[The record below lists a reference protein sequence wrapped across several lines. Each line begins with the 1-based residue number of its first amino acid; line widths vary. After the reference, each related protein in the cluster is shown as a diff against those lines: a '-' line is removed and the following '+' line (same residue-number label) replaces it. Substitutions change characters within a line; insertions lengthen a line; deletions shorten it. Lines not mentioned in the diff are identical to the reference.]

1 MAAINVKG
9 LNKTF
14 DYFKKAP
21 GLKGSLKSLF
31 WRETLHHRAVRD
43 VSFSIEEGELVG
55 FLGPNGAGKTTT
67 LKILSGILYPTS
79 GEVTVLG
86 HVPWKREAAY
96 QRQFSIVMGQKNQ
109 LWWDLPARESF
120 ALNRDIYEIDPGRY
134 ERILGELV
142 EIMGIGHLL
151 DVQVRKL
158 SMGERMKCELIAA
171 LLHQPRVL
179 FLDEPTIGLDVVSQE
194 NIRAFIED
202 YNRTQKT
209 TVILTSHYM
218 RDVERLCRRVLVI
231 SDGRIIYDGG
241 LADLADRYVDH
252 KIVTLRL
259 GRRVPDDV
267 LARFGR
273 ISEQSGLSVT
283 LEVPKKDLAQTAQA
297 LLSALPVEDLSI
309 EEVAIESVIATMFG
323 QRPGDRGEEDTTA
336 GAAQPPPVVESDRSV
351 RGAG

>member
-1 MAAINVKG
+1 
-9 LNKTF
+9 
-14 DYFKKAP
+14 
-21 GLKGSLKSLF
+21 
-31 WRETLHHRAVRD
+31 
-43 VSFSIEEGELVG
+43 
-55 FLGPNGAGKTTT
+55 
-67 LKILSGILYPTS
+67 
-79 GEVTVLG
+79 
-86 HVPWKREAAY
+86 
-96 QRQFSIVMGQKNQ
+96 
-109 LWWDLPARESF
+109 
-120 ALNRDIYEIDPGRY
+120 
-134 ERILGELV
+134 
-142 EIMGIGHLL
+142 
-151 DVQVRKL
+151 
-158 SMGERMKCELIAA
+158 MGERMKCELIAA

-273 ISEQSGLSVT
+273 VSEQSGLSVT
-283 LEVPKKDLAQTAQA
+283 LEVLKKDVAQTAQA

-323 QRPGDRGEEDTTA
+323 QRSGDRGEEDTTA

-351 RGAG
+351 RGTG

>member
-14 DYFKKAP
+14 DYFKKEP

-351 RGAG
+351 RGTG

>member
-1 MAAINVKG
+1 VAAIEVKG

-14 DYFKKAP
+14 DYFKKEP
-21 GLKGSLKSLF
+21 GFKGSLKSLF
-31 WRETLHHRAVRD
+31 WRETLNRHAVKD
-43 VSFSIEEGELVG
+43 VSFSIDEGELVG

-79 GEVTVLG
+79 GEVSVLG
-86 HVPWKREAAY
+86 HVPWKRKPAY
-96 QRQFSIVMGQKNQ
+96 QRQFAIVMGQKNQ

-120 ALNRDIYEIDPGRY
+120 ELNRDIYEIDRSAY
-134 ERILGELV
+134 ERTLGELV
-142 EIMGIGHLL
+142 EILGVGSLL

-194 NIRAFIED
+194 NIRAFIEA
-202 YNRTQKT
+202 YNRTNKT

-231 SDGRIIYDGG
+231 NDGRFVYDGS
-241 LADLADRYVDH
+241 LAELADRYVDH

-259 GRRVPDDV
+259 AQPVAPEA
-267 LARFGR
+267 LARFGTVT
-273 ISEQSGLSVT
+273 EYNGLSVT
-283 LEVPKKDLAQTAQA
+283 LNVPKKDLAPTAHG

-309 EEVAIESVIATMFG
+309 EEVAIETVIATMFAEQSG
-323 QRPGDRGEEDTTA
+323 GTREKD
-336 GAAQPPPVVESDRSV
+336 
-351 RGAG
+351 

>member
-1 MAAINVKG
+1 MPTIEVKN

-14 DYFKKAP
+14 DYFKKEP
-21 GLKGSLKSLF
+21 GFKGSLKSLF
-31 WRETLHHRAVRD
+31 WRETLYRHAVKD
-43 VSFSIEEGELVG
+43 VSFSIDEGELVG

-79 GEVTVLG
+79 GEVSVLG
-86 HVPWKREAAY
+86 HVPWKREPAY
-96 QRQFSIVMGQKNQ
+96 QRQFAIVMGQKNQ

-120 ALNRDIYEIDPGRY
+120 ELNRDIYEIDRSAY
-134 ERILGELV
+134 ERTLGELV
-142 EIMGIGHLL
+142 EILGVGSLL

-194 NIRAFIED
+194 NIRAFIEA
-202 YNRTQKT
+202 YNRTKKT

-231 SDGRIIYDGG
+231 NDGRIVYDGS
-241 LADLADRYVDH
+241 LAELADRYVDH

-259 GRRVPDDV
+259 AQPVAPPA
-267 LARFGR
+267 LARFGTVT
-273 ISEQSGLSVT
+273 EHNGLSVT
-283 LEVPKKDLAQTAQA
+283 LNVPKKDLAQTAQG

-309 EEVAIESVIATMFG
+309 EEVAIETVIATMFAEQSG
-323 QRPGDRGEEDTTA
+323 GTREKE
-336 GAAQPPPVVESDRSV
+336 
-351 RGAG
+351 